1 VIYKCITGS
10 NPIVGEIENIS
21 NALEA
26 VGRFHAAISSRYVC
40 PVSSIVF
47 VPQHRVKSFLAVSGN
62 IDEQKGSVQIGLLF
76 VPLFQSFSYPEPGD
90 ITFAN
95 V

>member
-26 VGRFHAAISSRYVC
+26 VGRFHTAISSRYVC

-76 VPLFQSFSYPEPGD
+76 VPLFQSLSYPEPGH
-90 ITFAN
+90 IALAN